1 MSSIR
6 FALSWLAPAG
16 AEKGTDR
23 LLLDLLAG
31 IRATGSVAGAAKAAR
46 VSYRHAWGT
55 LSRWEGLLAQKV
67 VVLERGRGATLSELG
82 ERLLDAEERIRRR
95 LDPTLARLSADLERD
110 LAGSLGRTE
119 PALTIIASHDLALLQ
134 LRDLALEKDL
144 PLDLHVRGSSESLA
158 AYSRGECELA
168 GFHLIAGHPD
178 LDLRQWLDPRR
189 DAVLRFATRRQGL
202 IVKRGNPKRIGS
214 ISDLARANIRLVN
227 RQEGSGTRALLDRL
241 LGEAGVRP
249 RQVRGYAVEEYTH
262 LAVAA
267 TVASGMADVGFG
279 IEAAAVRH
287 GLGFVAVATEEYLL
301 ACRLTR
307 LKTKPVVALR
317 KLMASAAFRK
327 LTAGLTGYDLSKAG
341 RLLSLATVT
350 GKPPR

>member
-6 FALSWLAPAG
+6 FELSWLAPPG
-16 AEKGTDR
+16 AEKGGDR
-23 LLLDLLAG
+23 LLLELLAG

-55 LSRWEGLLAQKV
+55 LSRWEGLLTRKV
-67 VVLERGRGATLSELG
+67 VVLERGRGATLSALG
-82 ERLLDAEERIRRR
+82 EQLLEAEVRIRRR
-95 LDPTLARLSADLERD
+95 LDPTLARLSAELDRD
-110 LAGSLGRTE
+110 LAGSLGKTE
-119 PALTIIASHDLALLQ
+119 PVLTIVASHDLALLQ
-134 LRDLALEKDL
+134 LRDLAVEKGL

-158 AYSRGECELA
+158 AYSRGECDLA
-168 GFHLIAGHPD
+168 GFHLITRHPD

-189 DAVLRFATRRQGL
+189 DAILRFAIRRQGL

-214 ISDLARANIRLVN
+214 ISDLARANIRFIN

-241 LGEAGVRP
+241 LADAGLRP

-267 TVASGMADVGFG
+267 TVASGMADAGFG

-287 GLGFVAVATEEYLL
+287 GLGFVPIATEDYLL
-301 ACRLTR
+301 ACRLAR

-317 KLMASAAFRK
+317 KLMAGAVFRK
-327 LTAGLTGYDLSKAG
+327 ATAPLAGYDLLGAG
-341 RLLSLATVT
+341 KLISFGTLT
-350 GKPPR
+350 GTASR

>member
-1 MSSIR
+1 MLSIR
-6 FALSWLAPAG
+6 FELSWLAPAG
-16 AEKGTDR
+16 VEKGGDR
-23 LLLDLLAG
+23 LLLELLAG
-31 IRATGSVAGAAKAAR
+31 IRATGSIAGAAKAAR

-55 LSRWEGLLAQKV
+55 LGRWEGLLAQKV

-82 ERLLDAEERIRRR
+82 ERLLEAEARIRRR
-95 LDPTLARLSADLERD
+95 LDPTLARLSADLDRD
-110 LAGSLGRTE
+110 LAGSLGKTE
-119 PALTIIASHDLALLQ
+119 PVLTIVASHDLALLQ
-134 LRDLALEKDL
+134 LRDLAVEKDL

-214 ISDLARANIRLVN
+214 ISDLARANIRFVN

-241 LGEAGVRP
+241 LGDAGVRS

-267 TVASGMADVGFG
+267 TVASGMADAGFG

-287 GLGFVAVATEEYLL
+287 GLGFVPIATEEYLL

-317 KLMASAAFRK
+317 KLMASAVFRK
-327 LTAGLTGYDLSKAG
+327 ATAGLAGYNLLGAG
-341 RLLSLATVT
+341 KLVRFSTLARM
-350 GKPPR
+350 PSR

>member
-1 MSSIR
+1 M
-6 FALSWLAPAG
+6 LQ
-16 AEKGTDR
+16 E
-23 LLLDLLAG
+23 LLAG
-31 IRATGSVAGAAKAAR
+31 VRATGSVAGAAKAAR

-67 VVLERGRGATLSELG
+67 VLLERGRGATLSALG
-82 ERLLDAEERIRRR
+82 ERLLEAEARIRRR
-95 LDPTLARLSADLERD
+95 LDPTLARLSAELDRD
-110 LAGSLGRTE
+110 LGGSLGKAE
-119 PALTIIASHDLALLQ
+119 PVLTLVASHDLALLQ
-134 LRDLALEKDL
+134 LRDLAVEKGL

-158 AYSRGECELA
+158 AYSRGECDLA

-214 ISDLARANIRLVN
+214 ISDLARANIRFVN

-241 LGEAGVRP
+241 LSDAGVRP
-249 RQVRGYAVEEYTH
+249 RQIRGYAVEEYTH

-267 TVASGMADVGFG
+267 TVASGMADAGFG

-287 GLGFVAVATEEYLL
+287 GLGFVPVASEEYLL

-317 KLMASAAFRK
+317 RLTTSAAFRK
-327 LTAGLTGYDLSKAG
+327 LTASLAGYDLSKAG